1 MIEKY
6 KPTLLLDDSLVV
18 ESSRQMLARV
28 CPQRHTDARSPASSQ
43 SWRPG
48 YRYRTLGGGSWKES
62 LTLTVLLFVV
72 LIPFFVFTELRRVI
86 GEDRLIGAFFR
97 ANRFLPFQ
105 FVIVTESA

>member
-28 CPQRHTDARSPASSQ
+28 CPQRHTDARSPASSR

-48 YRYRTLGGGSWKES
+48 YRYRTLGGWILEGEFDSYSVAMSLCLFLFLSSPSYGGSSVK
-62 LTLTVLLFVV
+62 T
-72 LIPFFVFTELRRVI
+72 
-86 GEDRLIGAFFR
+86 G
-97 ANRFLPFQ
+97 
-105 FVIVTESA
+105 